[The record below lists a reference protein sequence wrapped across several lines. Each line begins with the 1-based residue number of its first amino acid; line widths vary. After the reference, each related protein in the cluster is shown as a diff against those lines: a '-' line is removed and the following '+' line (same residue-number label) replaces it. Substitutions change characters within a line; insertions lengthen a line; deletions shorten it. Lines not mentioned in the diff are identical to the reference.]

1 MKKSATSLLMN
12 LENFEMIAGPD
23 IQQSELEILPLER
36 EDIPAVVKLHRQFLN
51 YSINSRLGAAHLSY
65 IYEMTRKDRASV
77 VLVAKIK
84 KVIVGVVSATLDPER
99 LSRSFLMNLTISG
112 WLRLFLNLIAK
123 PYLLIEWF
131 RDRDAVRP
139 VFYEGKAVI
148 PCLTA
153 IIVTPKFRRSGIG
166 RMLLDEV
173 ENFCRENGCH
183 AFRLDTRQDNHISR
197 NFYKKLG
204 FVEAEQ
210 RGRNILLVKA
220 L

>member
-1 MKKSATSLLMN
+1 MKRSAASLLMN
-12 LENFEMIAGPD
+12 LGNFEMIAGPN

-36 EDIPAVVKLHRQFLN
+36 EDIPAVVKLHRQFLS

-99 LSRSFLMNLTISG
+99 LARSFFVNLTISG
-112 WLRLFLNLIAK
+112 RLRLFLNLITK
-123 PYLLIEWF
+123 PHLILEWF
-131 RDRDAVRP
+131 KDKELVRP
-139 VFYEGKAVI
+139 VVYEGEAVI

-153 IIVTPKFRRSGIG
+153 IIVVPQFRRLGIG
-166 RMLLDEV
+166 KMLLDGV
-173 ENFCRENGCH
+173 EEFCGKNGYH
-183 AFRLDTRQDNHISR
+183 SFRLDTRQDNHISR